1 MKISILSMHRI
12 VNYGS
17 ILQAYALKK
26 VLETQGHEVSF
37 IDIEDGEY
45 HEAPEKTRRNI
56 REKISLHKKHI
67 LRWIKYRHVERRI
80 CQIINRAQNVLLG
93 LKNEK
98 LIVSK
103 ECEAVVIGSDEVF
116 NCAPTSSWGI
126 STQMFG
132 NIDVPVVIS
141 YAASCGY
148 TKHSDIPE
156 EWQSKLGEALK
167 RMRSISVRDNNT
179 FDFVKKVSGIS
190 PEYHIDP
197 VLLYDFEEEIEEAEK
212 NMNTDQPYMIVYA
225 YANRIQ
231 DKEEIYAIKHF
242 AKKKGLKTICVGGML
257 TWCDEY
263 PAWSPFEV
271 LVGFKHAAYIV
282 TDTFHGT
289 VISSKFNKPFAVLV
303 RDSNV
308 NKLND
313 ILDRF
318 GLMKHRV
325 DEIAHLDKILTMSLN
340 YNEFNQKIHSEKEQS
355 LKYFIKNL

>member
-1 MKISILSMHRI
+1 MQRI
-12 VNYGS
+12 INYGS
-17 ILQAYALKK
+17 FLQAYALKRI
-26 VLETQGHEVSF
+26 LESQGHHVDF
-37 IDIEDGEY
+37 IDIQDGEY
-45 HEAPEKTRRNI
+45 HETPQKNKLHLL
-56 REKISLHKKHI
+56 EKICLHKGHI
-67 LRWIKYRHVERRI
+67 PRWLKYRKIDSKIRQILTEEQHSLLSLSRDDMKI
-80 CQIINRAQNVLLG
+80 QKDCQ
-93 LKNEK
+93 
-98 LIVSK
+98 
-103 ECEAVVIGSDEVF
+103 AVVIGSDEVF

-132 NIDVPVVIS
+132 NIDVPLVIS

-148 TKHSDIPE
+148 TKYFDIPE
-156 EWQSKLGEALK
+156 EWQSKLGESLK
-167 RMRSISVRDNNT
+167 KMRSISVRDKNT
-179 FDFVKKVSGIS
+179 FDFVKKISDIS

-197 VLLYDFEEEIEEAEK
+197 VLLYDFEEEIEETEK
-212 NMNTDQPYMIVYA
+212 NMNTEQPYMIVYA

-231 DKEEIYAIKHF
+231 DKEEIYAIKQF

-303 RDSNV
+303 RESNA

-313 ILDRF
+313 ILNRF
-318 GLMKHRV
+318 GLMQHRV
-325 DEIAHLDKILTMSLN
+325 DEIVNLDKILTMALD
-340 YNEFNQKIHSEKEQS
+340 YNEFNHKIYNEKEES